1 LADILALILK
11 DLKIET
17 RARYA
22 LGAALAFGLCVVA
35 MTGFALGGIIP
46 GARMRATLLWITV
59 LFASMQMLSHLF
71 TREEEEGTILLLRSR
86 FSPDDIFIA
95 KCVCMFLLILPVAI
109 FTLALFAFFMS
120 LPIVYPLTFFS
131 LFLSGCVAIACA
143 TAFSASIAARS
154 RAKGTLFAVLSA
166 PALIP
171 PLVILVSES
180 AVLLS
185 GGDAGYDGVLFCFA
199 YGAFV
204 AAVSLFLFRLTWNE

>member
-11 DLKIET
+11 DLKIEA

-22 LGAALAFGLCVVA
+22 LGAAIAFGLCVVA

-46 GARMRATLLWITV
+46 GARMQATLLWITV
-59 LFASMQMLSHLF
+59 LFAAMQMLPHLF

-95 KCVCMFLLILPVAI
+95 KCVCMVLLILPVAL

-120 LPIVYPLTFFS
+120 LPIGNLPVFLP
-131 LFLSGCVAIACA
+131 LFLSGCAAITCA

-180 AVLLS
+180 AVLFS
-185 GGDAGYDGVLFCFA
+185 GDNSGYDGVLFCVG
-199 YGAFV
+199 YGACI